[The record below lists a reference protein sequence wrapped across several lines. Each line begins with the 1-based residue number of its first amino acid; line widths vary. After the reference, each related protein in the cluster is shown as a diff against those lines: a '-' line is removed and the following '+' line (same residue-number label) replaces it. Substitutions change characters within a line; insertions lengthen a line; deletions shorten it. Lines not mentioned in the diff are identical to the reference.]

1 MEFNSYFSGMEN
13 YPNYPINDQIP
24 SSQSLKNKVLAQM
37 KARNDNYFSNRSSL
51 SQYIQDA
58 EEKQR
63 TNTAKQVALLELQKP
78 LNKAAS
84 SKVAANAMRNIV
96 EPGIDAAMFIEGG
109 GLAKNAIKS
118 GLKSMSKKAI
128 VNGKTRLSSAEAE
141 KIMANLQSDFLLKPN
156 KIKEADEAFLDFK
169 NRISTPEGEK
179 RMKSLLGN
187 EYNVVKKDIERLNLK
202 SDPSEYAYY
211 KQSYGNPLIG
221 LHPELD
227 PSMAKSITRHE
238 IEHAVQRGKTTDI
251 DKSLSNLELRKT
263 PNNVDWSKKQKEI
276 NPQNLKNYLSNKQN
290 ATDYF
295 YSGSSGKEKS
305 AFLGE
310 LQQFLVDNKLISHPY
325 ATSEITAEKIK
336 DVFIDNMV
344 DKTYPLRIFDIIKPT
359 DNNFKIL
366 ADNLNKMLMGGGAIV
381 GASKLKSMKKNE
393 K

>member
-1 MEFNSYFSGMEN
+1 MEN
-13 YPNYPINDQIP
+13 YSNYPINDQIP
-24 SSQSLKNKVLAQM
+24 SNLSIKNRVLAQM
-37 KARNDNYFSNRSSL
+37 QARNANYLANRPYI
-51 SQYIQDA
+51 SQYVPKLNEQARLNKVKQLQI
-58 EEKQR
+58 EENNK
-63 TNTAKQVALLELQKP
+63 LF
-78 LNKAAS
+78 NKAAS
-84 SKVAANAMRNIV
+84 SKVAANAMKNIV
-96 EPGIDAAMFIEGG
+96 EPGLDAAMLIEGA
-109 GLAKNAIKS
+109 GLANKTVKS

-128 VNGKTRLSSAEAE
+128 VNSKTRLSSAEAE
-141 KIMANLQSDFLLKPN
+141 KIMADLESDFLLKPN

-187 EYNVVKKDIERLNLK
+187 DYNVVKKDIESLNLK

-211 KQSYGNPLIG
+211 KQNYGNPSIG

-263 PNNVDWSKKQKEI
+263 PNDVDWSKKQKEI

-295 YSGSSGKEKS
+295 HSGSSGKEKS

-325 ATSEITAEKIK
+325 AKSEITAEKIK

-381 GASKLKSMKKNE
+381 GAAKLKSMKKNE
-393 K
+393 E